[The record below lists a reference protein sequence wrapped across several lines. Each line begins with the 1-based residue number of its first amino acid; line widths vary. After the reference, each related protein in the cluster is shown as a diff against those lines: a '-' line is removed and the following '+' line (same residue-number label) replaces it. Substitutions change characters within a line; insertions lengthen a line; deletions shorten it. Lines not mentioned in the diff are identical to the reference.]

1 MTQLTTTGTSK
12 IRMSTLTR
20 LLLLVAALLLVL
32 PTQTRAAETAETIL
46 IRAALGKDL
55 SGRRRGDV
63 ELLVQAY
70 DQDRFVVYDGGT
82 SASAAGWT
90 PLVTG
95 GDAYGEH
102 VAQQLQAH
110 RFDISRAVVFINVW
124 DDKAF
129 VTTTDSGSVID
140 RESGVSSDYFERR
153 LWTFFKQDEE
163 WLATGLI
170 NAYGDTTDSA
180 PVTGIADEQVAQ
192 MLRDEAA
199 AWTDGSAG
207 DAAGVVDEEF
217 VAVESLFSA
226 NPAKWLIVFGDK
238 DEYREWLDERFER
251 LDYNIE
257 REILHVAVGA
267 AGGEAVAVT
276 RDQIRATP
284 NAGSSAHEQERVS
297 YWLLQQQGGNWV
309 VTWVFW
315 KSKAIP
321 GSTAALN

>member
-102 VAQQLQAH
+102 VAQQ
-110 RFDISRAVVFINVW
+110 
-124 DDKAF
+124 
-129 VTTTDSGSVID
+129 
-140 RESGVSSDYFERR
+140 
-153 LWTFFKQDEE
+153 
-163 WLATGLI
+163 
-170 NAYGDTTDSA
+170 
-180 PVTGIADEQVAQ
+180 
-192 MLRDEAA
+192 
-199 AWTDGSAG
+199 
-207 DAAGVVDEEF
+207 
-217 VAVESLFSA
+217 
-226 NPAKWLIVFGDK
+226 
-238 DEYREWLDERFER
+238 
-251 LDYNIE
+251 
-257 REILHVAVGA
+257 VGA
-267 AGGEAVAVT
+267 GRGRCAE
-276 RDQIRATP
+276 
-284 NAGSSAHEQERVS
+284 
-297 YWLLQQQGGNWV
+297 QQGGSESEEKDANLHGRAPGFV
-309 VTWVFW
+309 GPGLGFW
-315 KSKAIP
+315 R
-321 GSTAALN
+321 